1 MGTRKITTYLRSAR
15 ARSTRAIGIIT
26 LKGENMQIEIGK
38 RYNIKTRYA
47 TYINYKTK
55 DFVND
60 SLKIT
65 SIDGDYKLHKDDI
78 IDVKKLSFTES
89 IKVIPKRLVELK

>member
-1 MGTRKITTYLRSAR
+1 
-15 ARSTRAIGIIT
+15 
-26 LKGENMQIEIGK
+26 MQIEIGK
-38 RYNIKTRYA
+38 RYNIKTKYT

-55 DFVND
+55 DFVNET
-60 SLKIT
+60 LKIT

-89 IKVIPKRLVELK
+89 LKAIPKRLVELK